1 MSAMRSRKEE
11 KAYMKYLRELTPG
24 LCVFCESY
32 RQELVREGKY
42 FKAIR
47 NIYPYSFWDGHAVDD
62 HLLVVPKWHTDT
74 LANLTGEQAVE
85 FLNLVSEFE
94 NIGYNVYARAPG
106 SQSKSIVH
114 QHTHLIK
121 THGRSKRVLLHTRK
135 PYMRFVK

>member
-11 KAYMKYLRELTPG
+11 IEYMRYLRDLRPAM
-24 LCVFCESY
+24 CVFCESH
-32 RQELVREGKY
+32 RQDLVYDGAY
-42 FKAIR
+42 FKVIR

-74 LANLTGEQAVE
+74 LANLSGGQAVE
-85 FLNLVSEFE
+85 FLNLVSEYE
-94 NIGYNVYARAPG
+94 NVGYNVYARAPG

-121 THGRSKRVLLHTRK
+121 THGRTKRILLMIRR
-135 PYMRFVK
+135 PYVRFVR